1 MYAFFNRGHNSII
14 LDAEDE
20 LTEDKAHTTMD
31 TDVNPNS
38 ASICKGSSNSTSFC
52 EGGSREGGHEQKNP
66 NTFVRESRSKRRALY
81 KACIDLACTKSENDT
96 YKKNHRKQGCFG
108 RIIKQ
113 ISASPN
119 ACVSILFLKC

>member
-1 MYAFFNRGHNSII
+1 LYAFFNRGHNSII

-96 YKKNHRKQGCFG
+96 YKK
-108 RIIKQ
+108 IIGNRAALADLSSKYLRHLM
-113 ISASPN
+113 P
-119 ACVSILFLKC
+119 V